1 MLLDPRDEERGEGEA
16 GAGDGQVPD
25 GDRLEPRHA
34 DGPRPQHQLT
44 RATVEQLQQLA
55 GLYADLG
62 AGLENNDHYS
72 MTKA

>member
-25 GDRLEPRHA
+25 GDRPEPRHA
-34 DGPRPQHQLT
+34 HGLRPQHQLT

-55 GLYADLG
+55 GLDADLG
-62 AGLENNDHYS
+62 AGLENNEQYN
-72 MTKA
+72 TKKA